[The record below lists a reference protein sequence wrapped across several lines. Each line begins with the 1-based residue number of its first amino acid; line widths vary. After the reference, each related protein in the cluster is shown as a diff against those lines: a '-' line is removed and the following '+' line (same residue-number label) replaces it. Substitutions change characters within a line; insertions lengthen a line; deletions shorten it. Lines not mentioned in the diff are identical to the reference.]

1 MMTKWADSA
10 FGLQRRKENDD
21 VITTKAVLDL
31 WKQSAEFNIE
41 DRTLRA

>member
-1 MMTKWADSA
+1 MTVA
-10 FGLQRRKENDD
+10 Q